1 MVKARSR
8 SNVLSVQRTEN
19 VPLKEVSGVCLRRG
33 AEGRMS
39 LIAISDRQ
47 AVAAWVVL
55 PEDDDESW
63 TWFEMDIKGVV
74 GSLMPGKD
82 PQIEAVCAD
91 GIGRVLLLQEDPAR
105 VELIDWEEERVIT
118 TIDLE
123 VEPGHPLHKAW
134 TDPDGS
140 RGEGAVLL
148 RNGHLLIGKEKDPP
162 AFVEFGPKGDR
173 PSGTVTGATLSG
185 GAAWP
190 IEPGHHTFVELA
202 TWMPTEELLTAAADF
217 SDLEVGPDGRLY
229 LLSDK
234 SFTISRLADLVP
246 GEESA
251 TVERTWSLGNIEGK
265 PEGLT
270 FTRHGRAI
278 VALDTR
284 RAENNLVVLDPPVV
298 TWW

>member
-1 MVKARSR
+1 MVKTSSR
-8 SNVLSVQRTEN
+8 PNTLSVQRTEH

-39 LIAISDRQ
+39 LIAISDRK

-55 PEDDDESW
+55 PEDDDEQW
-63 TWFEMDIKGVV
+63 TWSEMDIEAVE
-74 GSLMPGKD
+74 GSLMPQKD

-91 GIGRVLLLQEDPAR
+91 GAGRVLLLQEAPAR
-105 VELIDWEEERVIT
+105 VELLDWEQERVVT

-123 VEPGHPLHKAW
+123 IEPGHPLHHAW
-134 TDPDGS
+134 IDPEGS

-148 RNGHLLIGKEKDPP
+148 SNGHLLIAKEKDPP

-173 PSGTVTGATLSG
+173 PSGTGPGATLSG
-185 GAAWP
+185 GAPWP
-190 IEPGHHTFVELA
+190 IEPGHHTFVALG
-202 TWMPTEELLTAAADF
+202 TWMPTGELLAAAADF

-229 LLSDK
+229 MLSDK
-234 SFTISRLADLVP
+234 SSTISRLAPLVP
-246 GEESA
+246 GTGRAS
-251 TVERTWSLGNIEGK
+251 VEQTWSLGALEGK